1 MENENNINETEKKET
16 VQELSITVPE
26 KKKEKPELLGIYVM
40 LSILLLAVTA
50 SIILSAV
57 TLNTFMTKSAEVAA
71 VSAEIDDEEH
81 DESTTKEN
89 DVTIGGE
96 YVIRSTENISDAY
109 KSGDTSSLNDKDKET
124 LDMAEKVLKEIIKD
138 DMSEYE
144 KEKAVYEW
152 MVDNLGFDT
161 GMLPV
166 IPTTQADCD
175 NPYGVLKYKNAVC
188 VGYATTFRLF
198 MQMMDIPCMVVH
210 DTSEG
215 HSWDL
220 VQLDKNWYHTDI
232 YSDQGN
238 VKYVNFNMNDEMCEM
253 SHDWDR
259 TFFPAAES
267 LKYNVIYNNAKEEK
281 DIYNIPKLIKEALTK
296 DEKYIALK
304 LSSTI
309 SDTDATIAYQM
320 VDYLNYSM
328 QMTEKYM
335 NYKLICNF
343 AKLDEGYLFIVSISK
358 ISDESVN
365 MTNLTEEQK
374 KKLTESFNEA
384 FGADG
389 ITFNL
394 DDFINPYAQDYS
406 DIADAATYPYE
417 NSVNESMRDES
428 NDLVNP

>member
-71 VSAEIDDEEH
+71 VSAEIDDEDH

-198 MQMMDIPCMVVH
+198 M
-210 DTSEG
+210 
-215 HSWDL
+215 
-220 VQLDKNWYHTDI
+220 
-232 YSDQGN
+232 
-238 VKYVNFNMNDEMCEM
+238 
-253 SHDWDR
+253 
-259 TFFPAAES
+259 
-267 LKYNVIYNNAKEEK
+267 
-281 DIYNIPKLIKEALTK
+281 
-296 DEKYIALK
+296 
-304 LSSTI
+304 
-309 SDTDATIAYQM
+309 
-320 VDYLNYSM
+320 
-328 QMTEKYM
+328 
-335 NYKLICNF
+335 
-343 AKLDEGYLFIVSISK
+343 
-358 ISDESVN
+358 
-365 MTNLTEEQK
+365 
-374 KKLTESFNEA
+374 
-384 FGADG
+384 
-389 ITFNL
+389 
-394 DDFINPYAQDYS
+394 
-406 DIADAATYPYE
+406 
-417 NSVNESMRDES
+417 
-428 NDLVNP
+428 